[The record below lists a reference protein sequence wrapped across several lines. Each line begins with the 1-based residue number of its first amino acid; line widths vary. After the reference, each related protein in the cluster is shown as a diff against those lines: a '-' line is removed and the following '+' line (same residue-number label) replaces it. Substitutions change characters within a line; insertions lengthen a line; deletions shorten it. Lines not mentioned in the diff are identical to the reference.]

1 MRPILFTCEMKLEN
15 NYFTGL
21 FHKVDNI
28 DNIHNYFTR
37 LIMQTISAFKHQH
50 ILFYP

>member
-1 MRPILFTCEMKLEN
+1 MRPILFTCEMKLEKI
-15 NYFTGL
+15 FTGL

-28 DNIHNYFTR
+28 DIIHNYFTR
-37 LIMQTISAFKHQH
+37 LIMKTISAFKHQH